1 MVRSRLDELRMFS
14 KITRTEVLKFRESVS
29 LYEGLEFETFEEAR
43 LTYAKRK
50 DLPASAFCGPDRSYP
65 AYDVKRIRAGLQR
78 LSQFGGKL
86 PKATRAKIYRC
97 LRGRAK
103 KKGVEHDA
111 KNYKWKSDGSPN
123 PKYRKKIQEAVVW
136 FEKKKAHLFK
146 KECNTC

>member
-1 MVRSRLDELRMFS
+1 MLS
-14 KITRTEVLKFRESVS
+14 KITRAEVLQFQESVS

-50 DLPASAFCGPDRSYP
+50 DLPTSAFCGPDRSYP
-65 AYDVKRIRAGLQR
+65 AQDAKRISAGLQR

-86 PKATRAKIYRC
+86 SKATRAKIYRC

-123 PKYRKKIQEAVVW
+123 PKHRKKVQEAVAW
-136 FEKKKAHLFK
+136 FEKKKAYLFNK
-146 KECNTC
+146 RIEECDTC